1 MSAKFIGTLVAI
13 TETEF
18 KDSAFVIVVVSFVKL
33 LMLFLTN
40 ISVGLQ
46 LCVTDNQLSLPSE
59 PMMMVTSAYA

>member
-1 MSAKFIGTLVAI
+1 MSAKFIGTLIAI

-33 LMLFLTN
+33 VMFFLTN
-40 ISVGLQ
+40 ISVGVQ
-46 LCVTDNQLSLPSE
+46 LCVTGNRLSLPSE